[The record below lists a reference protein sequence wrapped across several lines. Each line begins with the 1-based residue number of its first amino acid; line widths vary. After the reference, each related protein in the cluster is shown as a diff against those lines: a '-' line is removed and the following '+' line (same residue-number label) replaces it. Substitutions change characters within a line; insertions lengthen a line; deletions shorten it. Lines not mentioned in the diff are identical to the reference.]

1 MSEFETDKGP
11 PVTAEERT
19 AKKEKSQWEAA
30 LALAERKKIDEA
42 FRANLERLRAE
53 RKAREE
59 TGE

>member
-1 MSEFETDKGP
+1 MSEFEYRERA

-19 AKKEKSQWEAA
+19 AKKEKSQQKAA

-42 FRANLERLRAE
+42 FRANLERLRDE